1 MDRVS
6 FNNVTKE
13 FKNKAVLKG
22 VSFNIEAG
30 DIYGLIGEN
39 GAGKTTL
46 LKLIVNL
53 LKPTSGNIQV
63 LGKEIKK
70 DSYDYLR
77 NIGALIDEPVFYKKL
92 TLYENFKVHCEYL
105 GFYDEEKLE
114 SVLKRVGLHNKK
126 DRKIKELS
134 FGEKQRLAIAYAL
147 ITEPELLILDEPTN
161 GLDTIAIVELR
172 EILLK
177 LNREFNTTI
186 IISSHAINELETLA
200 NKVMFLKNGEIVEDG
215 LLEEIKEKC
224 SVYIEIEVEDY
235 SKALAILE
243 KELNIINMKLINKGT
258 IRVYEAL
265 EERKKILSTLVK
277 SDVEVLS
284 FNMVQISLEEYFI
297 KKVRGIWYVKFNED
311 RI

>member
-13 FKNKAVLKG
+13 FKNKTVLKG

-186 IISSHAINELETLA
+186 IISSHAINELETLV

-243 KELNIINMKLINKGT
+243 KELNIRNMKLINKGT

-284 FNMVQISLEEYFI
+284 FNMVQISLGEYFI
-297 KKVRGIWYVKFNED
+297 KKVRGI
-311 RI
+311 

>member
-1 MDRVS
+1 MNRVS

-77 NIGALIDEPVFYKKL
+77 NIGALIDEPIFYKKL

-114 SVLKRVGLHNKK
+114 SVLKMVGLHNKK

-134 FGEKQRLAIAYAL
+134 FGEKQRLAIAFAL

-161 GLDTIAIVELR
+161 GLDPIAIVELR

-186 IISSHAINELETLA
+186 IISSHAINELETLV

-224 SVYIEIEVEDY
+224 SVYIEIEVEDS

-243 KELNIINMKLINKGT
+243 KELNIRNMKLINKGT

-265 EERKKILSTLVK
+265 EERKKILSNLVK

-297 KKVRGIWYVKFNED
+297 RKIRGI
-311 RI
+311 

>member
-114 SVLKRVGLHNKK
+114 NVLIRVGLHNKK

-134 FGEKQRLAIAYAL
+134 FGEKQKLAIAYAL

-161 GLDTIAIVELR
+161 GLDPIAIVELR

-186 IISSHAINELETLA
+186 IISSHGLVELETLA

-224 SVYIEIEVEDY
+224 SVYIEIEVEDS

-243 KELNIINMKLINKGT
+243 KELNIRNMKLINKGT

>member
-13 FKNKAVLKG
+13 FKNKTVLKG

-186 IISSHAINELETLA
+186 IISSHAINELETLV
-200 NKVMFLKNGEIVEDG
+200 NKVMFLKNGEIVENG

-224 SVYIEIEVEDY
+224 SVYIEIEVEDS

-243 KELNIINMKLINKGT
+243 KELNIRNMKLINKGT

-265 EERKKILSTLVK
+265 EERKNILSTLVK
-277 SDVEVLS
+277 NDVEVLS

-297 KKVRGIWYVKFNED
+297 RKVRGIWDV
-311 RI
+311 

>member
-22 VSFNIEAG
+22 VSFNIESG

-126 DRKIKELS
+126 GKKIKELS

-161 GLDTIAIVELR
+161 GLDPIAIVELR

-186 IISSHAINELETLA
+186 IISSHAINELETLV
-200 NKVMFLKNGEIVEDG
+200 NKVMFLKNGEIVENG

-224 SVYIEIEVEDY
+224 SVYIEIEVEDS

-243 KELNIINMKLINKGT
+243 KELNIRNMKLINKGT

-265 EERKKILSTLVK
+265 EERKNILSTLVK
-277 SDVEVLS
+277 NDVEVLS

-297 KKVRGIWYVKFNED
+297 RKVRGI
-311 RI
+311 

>member
-13 FKNKAVLKG
+13 FKNKAVLNG
-22 VSFNIEAG
+22 VSFNIESG

-92 TLYENFKVHCEYL
+92 TLYENFEVHCEYL

-126 DRKIKELS
+126 SKKIKELS

-161 GLDTIAIVELR
+161 GLDPIAIVELR

-186 IISSHAINELETLA
+186 IISSHAINELETLV
-200 NKVMFLKNGEIVEDG
+200 NKVMFLKNGEIVENG

-224 SVYIEIEVEDY
+224 SVYIEIEVEDS

-243 KELNIINMKLINKGT
+243 KELNIRNMKLINKGT

-265 EERKKILSTLVK
+265 EERKNILSTLVK
-277 SDVEVLS
+277 NDVEVLS

-297 KKVRGIWYVKFNED
+297 RKVRGIWDV
-311 RI
+311 

>member
-114 SVLKRVGLHNKK
+114 GVLRRVGLHNKK

-161 GLDTIAIVELR
+161 GLDPIAIVELR

-186 IISSHAINELETLA
+186 IISSHAINELETLV

-224 SVYIEIEVEDY
+224 SVYIEIEVEDS

-243 KELNIINMKLINKGT
+243 KELNIRNMKLINKGT

-297 KKVRGIWYVKFNED
+297 RKVRGI
-311 RI
+311 

>member
-1 MDRVS
+1 MDSVS

-22 VSFNIEAG
+22 ISFNIEAG

-114 SVLKRVGLHNKK
+114 SVLKRIGLHNKK
-126 DRKIKELS
+126 SKKIKELS

-161 GLDTIAIVELR
+161 GLDPIAIVELR

-186 IISSHAINELETLA
+186 IISSHAINELETLV

-224 SVYIEIEVEDY
+224 SVYIEIEVEDS

-243 KELNIINMKLINKGT
+243 KELNVRNMKLINKGT

-265 EERKKILSTLVK
+265 EERKNILSTLIK
-277 SDVEVLS
+277 NDVEVLS

-297 KKVRGIWYVKFNED
+297 RKVRGI
-311 RI
+311 

>member
-114 SVLKRVGLHNKK
+114 NVLIRVGLHNKK

-134 FGEKQRLAIAYAL
+134 FGEKQKLAIAYAL

-161 GLDTIAIVELR
+161 GLDPIAIVELR

-186 IISSHAINELETLA
+186 IISSHAINELETLV

-215 LLEEIKEKC
+215 LLEEVKEKC

-297 KKVRGIWYVKFNED
+297 KKVRGI
-311 RI
+311 

>member
-13 FKNKAVLKG
+13 FKNKTVLKG

-126 DRKIKELS
+126 GRKIKELS

-186 IISSHAINELETLA
+186 IISSHAINELETLV

-243 KELNIINMKLINKGT
+243 KELNIRNMKLINKGT

-297 KKVRGIWYVKFNED
+297 KKVRGI
-311 RI
+311 

>member
-114 SVLKRVGLHNKK
+114 NVLIRVGLHNKK

-134 FGEKQRLAIAYAL
+134 FGEKQKLAIAYAL

-161 GLDTIAIVELR
+161 GLDPIAIVELR

-186 IISSHAINELETLA
+186 IISSHDINELETLA

-224 SVYIEIEVEDY
+224 SVYIEIEVEDS

-243 KELNIINMKLINKGT
+243 KELNIRNMKLINKGT

-297 KKVRGIWYVKFNED
+297 RKVRGI
-311 RI
+311 

>member
-13 FKNKAVLKG
+13 FKNKTVLKG

-186 IISSHAINELETLA
+186 IISSHAINELETLV

-224 SVYIEIEVEDY
+224 SVYIEIEVEDS

-297 KKVRGIWYVKFNED
+297 KKVRGI
-311 RI
+311 

>member
-13 FKNKAVLKG
+13 FKNKTVLKG

-186 IISSHAINELETLA
+186 IISSHAINELETLV

-224 SVYIEIEVEDY
+224 SVYIEIEIEDY

-297 KKVRGIWYVKFNED
+297 KKVRGI
-311 RI
+311 

>member
-13 FKNKAVLKG
+13 FKNKAVLNG

-92 TLYENFKVHCEYL
+92 TLYENFEVHCEYL
-105 GFYDEEKLE
+105 GFYHEEKLE

-126 DRKIKELS
+126 SKKIKELS

-161 GLDTIAIVELR
+161 GLDPIAIVELR

-186 IISSHAINELETLA
+186 IISSHAINELETLV
-200 NKVMFLKNGEIVEDG
+200 NKVMFLKNGEIVENG

-224 SVYIEIEVEDY
+224 SVYIEIEVEDS

-243 KELNIINMKLINKGT
+243 KELNIRNMKLINKGT

-265 EERKKILSTLVK
+265 EERKNILSTLVK
-277 SDVEVLS
+277 NDVEVLS

-297 KKVRGIWYVKFNED
+297 RKVRGI
-311 RI
+311 

>member
-13 FKNKAVLKG
+13 FKNKTVLKG

-186 IISSHAINELETLA
+186 IISSHAINELETLV

-215 LLEEIKEKC
+215 LLEEVKEKC

-297 KKVRGIWYVKFNED
+297 RKVRGI
-311 RI
+311 

>member
-30 DIYGLIGEN
+30 DIYGLIGGN

-114 SVLKRVGLHNKK
+114 NVLIRVGLHNKK

-134 FGEKQRLAIAYAL
+134 FGEKQKLAIAYAL

-161 GLDTIAIVELR
+161 GLDPIAIVELR

-200 NKVMFLKNGEIVEDG
+200 NKAMFLKNGEIVEDG

-224 SVYIEIEVEDY
+224 SVYIEIEVED
-235 SKALAILE
+235 SSMALAILE
-243 KELNIINMKLINKGT
+243 KELNIRNMKLINKGT

-297 KKVRGIWYVKFNED
+297 KKVRGI
-311 RI
+311 

>member
-77 NIGALIDEPVFYKKL
+77 NIGALIDDPVFYKKL

-126 DRKIKELS
+126 SKKIKELS

-161 GLDTIAIVELR
+161 GLDPIAIVELR

-186 IISSHAINELETLA
+186 IISSHAINELETLV
-200 NKVMFLKNGEIVEDG
+200 NKVMFLKNGEIVENG

-224 SVYIEIEVEDY
+224 SVYIEIEVEDS

-243 KELNIINMKLINKGT
+243 KELNIRNMKLINKGT

-265 EERKKILSTLVK
+265 EERKNILSTLVK
-277 SDVEVLS
+277 NDVEVLS

-297 KKVRGIWYVKFNED
+297 RKARGI
-311 RI
+311 

>member
-114 SVLKRVGLHNKK
+114 SVLKRGGLHNKK
-126 DRKIKELS
+126 GKKIKELS

-161 GLDTIAIVELR
+161 GLDPIAIVELR

-186 IISSHAINELETLA
+186 IISSHAINELERLV
-200 NKVMFLKNGEIVEDG
+200 NKVMFLKNGEIVENG

-224 SVYIEIEVEDY
+224 SVYIEIEVEDS

-243 KELNIINMKLINKGT
+243 KELNIRNMKLINKGT

-265 EERKKILSTLVK
+265 EERKNILSTLVK
-277 SDVEVLS
+277 NDVEVLS
-284 FNMVQISLEEYFI
+284 FNIVQISLEEYFI
-297 KKVRGIWYVKFNED
+297 RKARGIWDV
-311 RI
+311 

>member
-114 SVLKRVGLHNKK
+114 NVLIRVGLHNKK

-134 FGEKQRLAIAYAL
+134 FGEKQKLAIAYAL

-161 GLDTIAIVELR
+161 GLDPIAIVELR

-224 SVYIEIEVEDY
+224 SVYIEIEVEDS

-243 KELNIINMKLINKGT
+243 KELNIRNMKLINKGT

>member
-39 GAGKTTL
+39 GVGKTTL

-114 SVLKRVGLHNKK
+114 NVLRRVGLHNKK

-161 GLDTIAIVELR
+161 GLDPIAIVELR

-186 IISSHAINELETLA
+186 IISSHAINELETLV

-224 SVYIEIEVEDY
+224 SVYIEIEVEDS

-243 KELNIINMKLINKGT
+243 KELNIRNMKLINKGT

-297 KKVRGIWYVKFNED
+297 RKVRGI
-311 RI
+311 

>member
-39 GAGKTTL
+39 GAGKTTI

-114 SVLKRVGLHNKK
+114 SVLKRGGLHNKK
-126 DRKIKELS
+126 GKKIKELS

-161 GLDTIAIVELR
+161 GLDPIAIVELR

-186 IISSHAINELETLA
+186 IISSHAINELERLV
-200 NKVMFLKNGEIVEDG
+200 NKVMFLKNGEIVENG

-224 SVYIEIEVEDY
+224 SVYIEIEVEDS

-243 KELNIINMKLINKGT
+243 KELNIRNMKLINKGT

-265 EERKKILSTLVK
+265 EERKNILSTLVK
-277 SDVEVLS
+277 NDVEVLS
-284 FNMVQISLEEYFI
+284 FNIVQISLEEYFI
-297 KKVRGIWYVKFNED
+297 RKARGIWDV
-311 RI
+311 

>member
-77 NIGALIDEPVFYKKL
+77 NIGALIDEPIFYRKL

-114 SVLKRVGLHNKK
+114 SVLKMVGLYNKK
-126 DRKIKELS
+126 SKKIKELS

-161 GLDTIAIVELR
+161 GLDPIAIVELR

-186 IISSHAINELETLA
+186 IISSHAINELETLV

-224 SVYIEIEVEDY
+224 SVYIEIEVEES

-243 KELNIINMKLINKGT
+243 KELNIRNMKLINKNT
-258 IRVYEAL
+258 IRVYEDL

-277 SDVEVLS
+277 NDVEVLS
-284 FNMVQISLEEYFI
+284 FNMLQISLEEYFI
-297 KKVRGIWYVKFNED
+297 RKVRGDLRCLI
-311 RI
+311 

>member
-13 FKNKAVLKG
+13 FKNKTVLKG

-105 GFYDEEKLE
+105 GVYDEEKLE

-186 IISSHAINELETLA
+186 IISSHAINELETLV

-215 LLEEIKEKC
+215 LLEEVKEKC

-297 KKVRGIWYVKFNED
+297 KKVRGI
-311 RI
+311 

>member
-13 FKNKAVLKG
+13 FKKKAVLKG

-114 SVLKRVGLHNKK
+114 SVLRRVGLHNKK
-126 DRKIKELS
+126 YRKIKELS

-161 GLDTIAIVELR
+161 GLDPIAIVELR

-186 IISSHAINELETLA
+186 IISSHAINELETLV

-224 SVYIEIEVEDY
+224 SVYIEIEVEES

-243 KELNIINMKLINKGT
+243 KELNIRNMKLINKGT

-297 KKVRGIWYVKFNED
+297 RKVRGI
-311 RI
+311 

>member
-1 MDRVS
+1 MDRVF

-13 FKNKAVLKG
+13 FKNKTVLKG

-186 IISSHAINELETLA
+186 IISSHAINELETLV

-243 KELNIINMKLINKGT
+243 KELNIRNMKLINKGT

-297 KKVRGIWYVKFNED
+297 KKVRGI
-311 RI
+311 

>member
-1 MDRVS
+1 MDRVF

-13 FKNKAVLKG
+13 FKNKTVLKG

-186 IISSHAINELETLA
+186 IISSHAINELETLV

-215 LLEEIKEKC
+215 LLEEVKEKC

-297 KKVRGIWYVKFNED
+297 KKVRGI
-311 RI
+311 

>member
-1 MDRVS
+1 MNRVS

-114 SVLKRVGLHNKK
+114 SVLRRVGLHNKK

-161 GLDTIAIVELR
+161 GLDPIAIVELR

-186 IISSHAINELETLA
+186 IISSHAINELETLV
-200 NKVMFLKNGEIVEDG
+200 NKMMFLKNGEIVEDG

-224 SVYIEIEVEDY
+224 SVYIEIEVEDS

-243 KELNIINMKLINKGT
+243 KELNIRNMKLINKGT

-297 KKVRGIWYVKFNED
+297 RKIRGI
-311 RI
+311 

>member
-39 GAGKTTL
+39 GAGKTTI

-92 TLYENFKVHCEYL
+92 TLYENFKIHCEYL

-126 DRKIKELS
+126 GKKIKELS

-161 GLDTIAIVELR
+161 GLDPIAIVELR

-186 IISSHAINELETLA
+186 IISSHAINELETLV
-200 NKVMFLKNGEIVEDG
+200 NKVMFLKNGEIVENG

-224 SVYIEIEVEDY
+224 SVYIEIEVEDS

-243 KELNIINMKLINKGT
+243 KELNIRNMKLINKGT

-265 EERKKILSTLVK
+265 EERKNILSTLVK
-277 SDVEVLS
+277 NDVEVLS

-297 KKVRGIWYVKFNED
+297 RKVRGIWDV
-311 RI
+311 

>member
-39 GAGKTTL
+39 GAGKTTF

-77 NIGALIDEPVFYKKL
+77 NMGALIDEPVFYKKL

-114 SVLKRVGLHNKK
+114 NVLRRIGLHNKK

-161 GLDTIAIVELR
+161 GLDPIAIVELR

-186 IISSHAINELETLA
+186 IISSHAINELETLV

-224 SVYIEIEVEDY
+224 SVYIEIEVEDS

-243 KELNIINMKLINKGT
+243 KELNIRNMKLINKGT

-297 KKVRGIWYVKFNED
+297 RKVRGI
-311 RI
+311 

>member
-39 GAGKTTL
+39 GAGKTTI

-92 TLYENFKVHCEYL
+92 TLYENFKVHCKYL

-126 DRKIKELS
+126 SKKIKELS

-161 GLDTIAIVELR
+161 GLDPIAIVELR

-186 IISSHAINELETLA
+186 IISSHAINELETLV
-200 NKVMFLKNGEIVEDG
+200 NKVMFLKNGEIVENG

-224 SVYIEIEVEDY
+224 SVYIEIEVEDS

-243 KELNIINMKLINKGT
+243 KELNIRNMKLINKGT

-265 EERKKILSTLVK
+265 EERKNILSTLVK
-277 SDVEVLS
+277 NDVEVLS

-297 KKVRGIWYVKFNED
+297 RKVRGI
-311 RI
+311 

>member
-13 FKNKAVLKG
+13 FKNKTVLKG

-177 LNREFNTTI
+177 INREFNTTI
-186 IISSHAINELETLA
+186 IISSHAINELETLV

-215 LLEEIKEKC
+215 LLEEVKEKC

-297 KKVRGIWYVKFNED
+297 KKVRGI
-311 RI
+311 

>member
-114 SVLKRVGLHNKK
+114 NVLRRVGLHNKK

-161 GLDTIAIVELR
+161 GLDPIAIVELR

-186 IISSHAINELETLA
+186 IISSHAINELETLV
-200 NKVMFLKNGEIVEDG
+200 NKVKFLKNGEIVEDG

-243 KELNIINMKLINKGT
+243 KELNIRNMKLINKGT

-297 KKVRGIWYVKFNED
+297 RKVRGI
-311 RI
+311 

>member
-39 GAGKTTL
+39 GAGKTTF

-77 NIGALIDEPVFYKKL
+77 NIGALIDEPIFYKKL

-114 SVLKRVGLHNKK
+114 NVLRRVGLHNKK

-134 FGEKQRLAIAYAL
+134 FGEKQRLAIAFAL

-161 GLDTIAIVELR
+161 GLDPIAIVELR

-186 IISSHAINELETLA
+186 IISSHAINELETLV

-224 SVYIEIEVEDY
+224 SVYIEIEVEDS

-243 KELNIINMKLINKGT
+243 KELNIRNMKLINKGT

-297 KKVRGIWYVKFNED
+297 RKVRGI
-311 RI
+311 

>member
-13 FKNKAVLKG
+13 FKNKTVLKG

-224 SVYIEIEVEDY
+224 SVYIEIEVEDS

-243 KELNIINMKLINKGT
+243 KELNIRNMKLINKGT

-297 KKVRGIWYVKFNED
+297 KKVRGI
-311 RI
+311 

>member
-13 FKNKAVLKG
+13 FKNKTVLKG

-147 ITEPELLILDEPTN
+147 ITEPELLILDEPAN
-161 GLDTIAIVELR
+161 GLDPIAIVELR

-186 IISSHAINELETLA
+186 IISSHAINELETLV

-215 LLEEIKEKC
+215 LLEEVKEKC

-265 EERKKILSTLVK
+265 EERKNILSTLVK
-277 SDVEVLS
+277 NDVEVLS

-297 KKVRGIWYVKFNED
+297 KKVRGI
-311 RI
+311 

>member
-13 FKNKAVLKG
+13 FKNKTVLKG

-77 NIGALIDEPVFYKKL
+77 NIGALIYEPVFYKKL

-147 ITEPELLILDEPTN
+147 ITEPELLILDESTN

-186 IISSHAINELETLA
+186 IISSHAINELETLV

-215 LLEEIKEKC
+215 LLEEVKEKC

-297 KKVRGIWYVKFNED
+297 KKVRGI
-311 RI
+311 

>member
-161 GLDTIAIVELR
+161 GLDPIAIVELR

-186 IISSHAINELETLA
+186 IISSHAINELETLV
-200 NKVMFLKNGEIVEDG
+200 NKVMFLKNGEIVENG

-224 SVYIEIEVEDY
+224 SVYIEIEVEDS

-243 KELNIINMKLINKGT
+243 KELNIRNMKLINKGT

-265 EERKKILSTLVK
+265 EERKNILSTLVK
-277 SDVEVLS
+277 NDVEVLS

-297 KKVRGIWYVKFNED
+297 RKVRGI
-311 RI
+311 